1 MVGVKAIFA
10 PLVLDPSNVP
20 PVGTLY
26 HPIEAPAA
34 VAFNVVDCP
43 AHIDEGKA
51 VTLVG
56 KGHCASSNLLD
67 NESNKVANNL

>member
-10 PLVLDPSNVP
+10 PLALVPSNVP

-56 KGHCASSNLLD
+56 IGHCASRKLID
-67 NESNKVANNL
+67 DEIKKVANNL